1 MIGPNLTPGF
11 PNADHETV
19 RQELARFNPLTL
31 ASAFSAL
38 QVLPDNAM
46 GNWRLGFLAGMIA
59 GFLPEG
65 EFEKLTKSDLYRLV
79 NEGSVAQAAVLVED
93 PPEGPFTEEI
103 VFHGGSYLVG
113 EGLGEC
119 DAYTVRRLAGAC
131 FSPGTLPAALQAE
144 LRDCW
149 VAALTVCDAALRGA
163 GLERNLEPEV
173 RGGVEIPKLGL
184 LIELQKEMTFGP
196 ERLGRMMPPRFIE
209 ALEPLVAE
217 IGEAP
222 FDDQQLMDGA
232 ADRWPFLRAG
242 EWIVLARPMA
252 LLSALRHHLSLRIAE
267 ECGPE
272 RLAEHFG
279 AAVDR
284 DVLTSLRRMGMK
296 PEQKAKREGSGDFS
310 EIEAAFDEEKTLHA
324 LVLTDDFEGVNSA
337 EPYTVW
343 DGSASV
349 EAIDR
354 RLGEIESE
362 SEKTGETPLLLLVM
376 QAAGRR
382 ALLLAPGDGEQEV
395 PLMLLTAADLE
406 TIAVIEAEDPLALW
420 KFASAVSRLSASTH
434 MRTSSM
440 LDVYGAYRDGGRSFG
455 SAGETN
461 LVGFM
466 PGYAGPERIVAAR
479 ARDRHGVAGP
489 GNTLREVERRTT
501 PAELDVRDRIYY
513 ELGFAGRRL
522 SISVAGAPLGLW
534 VSGPEGNVARSFDAI
549 ESVAYWLGEL
559 CEPLAGLFA
568 GLSVQLLALEVL
580 VDFEAPEFWFEG
592 GEDPGSDSFGSFEVI
607 DHERVTL
614 RLGPA
619 LRRTLPQAD
628 NTAERELVAL
638 LLEALAALAEGVEV
652 EAPSAEERAAVRER
666 VAPLGIKKH
675 LILMPGELNRAL
687 AEPQGSPRTV
697 KEADRSEVRYRL
709 GQSLVEKFGYRD
721 TEVPQEERNEIL
733 NEAVEILFQEITAT
747 LEGCRGEGLL
757 ELLMAMNERL
767 IATSEHRRAILPARL
782 ATYPQ
787 AALRLREESA
797 EANLAAICARFLVEY
812 ATAAAPSGEAP
823 ISLATYDAA
832 LAAAAE
838 LVDWADLSD
847 AIHGKLSRLGLRFD
861 QDGIL
866 WPTGEDR
873 YESGRSLFFDRHIAT
888 ERRKSERRWASRFE
902 RQENGDQPEWLAR
915 LDPLFVPEAGVPL
928 HILGETLVAA
938 NHVALTGGQDV
949 VVLGRPQA
957 VTALA
962 QAIDRE
968 PEDIEKAVNYLALAP
983 RKDFLRPPDGS
994 GADVYP
1000 WRYARRWSYSRR
1012 PFVRRIDV
1020 DGEEELLWGQR
1031 QVFAAFN
1038 ILYGQIESGRYQE
1051 LATAPELKSVLGRLA
1066 DQDGA
1071 EFETRVAEEVEQL
1084 GFAVA
1089 RSVKRLD
1096 GEKLRRSSSEDLGDI
1111 DVLAA
1116 DPARKTIW
1124 AIECKSLSGSLRS
1137 SEVVLEMTA
1146 HFDQT
1151 GTSSVTKHG
1160 ERVAWLGERMPA
1172 ALEQLEQLDLPDD
1185 ADGWELRG
1193 LIVTERD
1200 VIAPFIDDLPFPCV
1214 SIHDL
1219 AQFLVD
1225 PPVADK

>member
-1 MIGPNLTPGF
+1 MIPGF
-11 PNADHETV
+11 PNADHEAV
-19 RQELARFNPLTL
+19 RQALARFNPLAL
-31 ASAFSAL
+31 ASAFGAL

-46 GNWRLGFLAGMIA
+46 GNWRLGFLAGMVA
-59 GFLPEG
+59 GLSPEG
-65 EFEKLTKSDLYRLV
+65 EFEELTKDDLYTLV
-79 NEGSVAQAAVLVED
+79 NEGSVAEAAGVVED

-119 DAYTVRRLAGAC
+119 DAYAVRRLAGAC
-131 FSPGTLPAALQAE
+131 FAPGALPAALQAE

-149 VAALTVCDAALRGA
+149 VTALTICDAALRGA
-163 GLERNLEPEV
+163 GLQRNLEPEV
-173 RGGVEIPKLGL
+173 RRGVEIPELGR

-196 ERLGRMMPPRFIE
+196 GRLGQMMPPRFIE
-209 ALEPLVAE
+209 ALAPLVAE

-222 FDDQQLMDGA
+222 FDDPQLMEGA
-232 ADRWPFLRAG
+232 ADRWPFLHSG

-296 PEQKAKREGSGDFS
+296 PERKAKRKGSGGFI
-310 EIEAAFDEEKTLHA
+310 EIEAAFDEEKRLHA
-324 LVLTDDFEGVNSA
+324 LVLADDFEGLNSA

-354 RLGEIESE
+354 RLGEIETE
-362 SEKTGETPLLLLVM
+362 SEKVGETPLLLLVM
-376 QAAGRR
+376 QPAGRQ

-395 PLMLLTAADLE
+395 PLMLLTAADLD

-420 KFASAVSRLSASTH
+420 KFARAVSRLGASAS

-455 SAGETN
+455 SAGQN
-461 LVGFM
+461 DHVGFM
-466 PGYAGPERIVAAR
+466 PGFAGPERIVAAI

-489 GNTLREVERRTT
+489 GNALREVERRTT
-501 PAELDVRDRIYY
+501 PIELDVHDRIYY
-513 ELGFAGRRL
+513 ELGFAGPCL

-534 VSGPEGNVARSFDAI
+534 VSGPEGDVARSFNAV
-549 ESVAYWLGEL
+549 ESVAYWFGEL

-568 GLSVQLLALEVL
+568 ELSEQLLALEVL
-580 VDFEAPEFWFEG
+580 VDFEAPEYWFEG
-592 GEDPGSDSFGSFEVI
+592 GEDPGSDSFGSVEVV

-619 LRRTLPQAD
+619 MRRTLPQAD
-628 NTAERELVAL
+628 NAAERELVAL
-638 LLEALAALAEGVEV
+638 LLEALAALAAGVEV
-652 EAPSAEERAAVRER
+652 EALDAEERVAVRDA

-675 LILMPGELNRAL
+675 LILMPAELNRAI
-687 AEPQGSPRTV
+687 AEPQEPPRTV
-697 KEADRSEVRYRL
+697 QEADRSEVRYRL
-709 GQSLVEKFGYRD
+709 GQRLKKKYGYRD
-721 TEVPQEERNEIL
+721 TDVPQEERKEIL
-733 NEAVEILFQEITAT
+733 NQAVEILFQEITT
-747 LEGCRGEGLL
+747 MLVGCRGEGLL
-757 ELLMAMNERL
+757 ELLMEMNERL

-787 AALRLREESA
+787 AVLRLREESA
-797 EANLAAICARFLVEY
+797 EANLASICSRFLVEY
-812 ATAAAPSGEAP
+812 VAAVAPSGEAA
-823 ISLATYDAA
+823 ISLSTYDGA

-847 AIHGKLSRLGLRFD
+847 AIHGGLSQLGLRFNR
-861 QDGIL
+861 DGVL
-866 WPTGEDR
+866 RPAGKDR

-888 ERRKSERRWASRFE
+888 ERRKSERRWAGRFE
-902 RQENGDQPEWLAR
+902 RKEGEERPEWLTK

-928 HILGETLVAA
+928 HILGETLIAA
-938 NHVALTGGQDV
+938 NHVALTGGQDM
-949 VVLGRPQA
+949 VVLARPQA
-957 VTALA
+957 VAALA
-962 QAIDRE
+962 EAIDRE
-968 PEDIEKAVNYLALAP
+968 PEEIERAVDYLALGP
-983 RKDFLRPPDGS
+983 RENFLRPPDGS
-994 GADVYP
+994 GTDVYP
-1000 WRYARRWSYSRR
+1000 WRYARRWSYNRR

-1020 DGEEELLWGQR
+1020 GGEEELLWGQR
-1031 QVFAAFN
+1031 QVFVAFN

-1051 LATAPELKSVLGRLA
+1051 LATAPELRSQLGRLA

-1071 EFETRVAEEVEQL
+1071 EFEGRVAEEIEQL

-1089 RSVKRLD
+1089 RGVKRLG
-1096 GEKLRRSSSEDLGDI
+1096 GEKLRRSPSEDLGDI

-1116 DPARKTIW
+1116 DPARKTMW
-1124 AIECKSLSGSLRS
+1124 AIECKSLSGSLSS

-1146 HFDQT
+1146 HFDQA

-1160 ERVAWLGERMPA
+1160 ERVAWLGERVPA
-1172 ALEQLEQLDLPDD
+1172 ALERLGLPDD
-1185 ADGWELRG
+1185 GDGWELCG
-1193 LIVTERD
+1193 LIVTGRD
-1200 VIAPFIDDLPFPCV
+1200 VIAPFIDDLPFSCV
-1214 SIHDL
+1214 PIFEL

-1225 PPVADK
+1225 LLVDDE

>member
-1 MIGPNLTPGF
+1 LIPGF

-19 RQELARFNPLTL
+19 RQALMRFNPLAL
-31 ASAFSAL
+31 ASAFAAL

-46 GNWRLGFLAGMIA
+46 GNWRLGLLAGMVA
-59 GFLPEG
+59 DLSSAG
-65 EFEKLTKSDLYRLV
+65 EFEKLTKDDLYALV
-79 NEGSVAQAAVLVED
+79 NEGSVAEAAKIVED
-93 PPEGPFTEEI
+93 PPEGPFTEEV
-103 VFHGGSYLVG
+103 VFYGGSYLVG

-131 FSPGTLPAALQAE
+131 FGPGALPAALQAE

-149 VAALTVCDAALRGA
+149 VAALTICDAALRRA
-163 GLERNLEPEV
+163 GLQRNLEPEIR
-173 RGGVEIPKLGL
+173 RGIEIPELGR

-196 ERLGRMMPPRFIE
+196 ERLGRMMPPQFID

-217 IGEAP
+217 IGETP

-232 ADRWPFLRAG
+232 ADRWPFLRSG
-242 EWIVLARPMA
+242 KWIVLARPMA

-272 RLAEHFG
+272 RLAELFG

-284 DVLTSLRRMGMK
+284 DALTSLRRMGMA
-296 PEQKAKREGSGDFS
+296 PEQKAKREGSGGFS
-310 EIEAAFDEEKTLHA
+310 EIEATFDEEKTLHA
-324 LVLTDDFEGVNSA
+324 LVLTDDFEGLSSE

-362 SEKTGETPLLLLVM
+362 SEKAGETPLLLLVM

-395 PLMLLTAADLE
+395 PLILLTAADLE
-406 TIAVIEAEDPLALW
+406 TIAVIEAENPLALW
-420 KFASAVSRLSASTH
+420 KFASAVSRLGASTH
-434 MRTSSM
+434 IRTSSM
-440 LDVYGAYRDGGRSFG
+440 LDVYGAYQDGGRSFG

-479 ARDRHGVAGP
+479 ARDRHGVARP

-501 PAELDVRDRIYY
+501 PAELDVHDRIYY

-522 SISVAGAPLGLW
+522 SISVAGVPLGLW
-534 VSGPEGNVARSFDAI
+534 VSGPEGDVSRTFDAV

-559 CEPLAGLFA
+559 CEPLVGLFTD
-568 GLSVQLLALEVL
+568 LSEQLPALEVL

-592 GEDPGSDSFGSFEVI
+592 GEDPGSDSFGSVEVI

-614 RLGPA
+614 RLGAA

-628 NTAERELVAL
+628 NAAERELVAL
-638 LLEALAALAEGVEV
+638 LLQALAALAEGLEV
-652 EAPSAEERAAVRER
+652 EAPSAEGRATVRDA

-675 LILMPGELNRAL
+675 LILMPGELNRAI
-687 AEPQGSPRTV
+687 AEPQGPPRTV
-697 KEADRSEVRYRL
+697 QEADRSEVRYRL
-709 GQSLVEKFGYRD
+709 GQRLGEKFGYRD
-721 TEVPQEERNEIL
+721 TDVPQGERNEIL
-733 NEAVEILFQEITAT
+733 NQAVEILFQEITTT
-747 LEGCRGEGLL
+747 LEGFRSEGLL

-767 IATSEHRRAILPARL
+767 IAISEHRRAILPARL

-812 ATAAAPSGEAP
+812 SAAAAPSGEAA
-823 ISLATYDAA
+823 ISLATYDGA

-847 AIHGKLSRLGLRFD
+847 AIHGELSQLGLRFD
-861 QDGIL
+861 RDGIL
-866 WPTGEDR
+866 QSAGEDR
-873 YESGRSLFFDRHIAT
+873 YGSGRSLFFDRHIAT

-902 RQENGDQPEWLAR
+902 REENGEQPEWLTK
-915 LDPLFVPEAGVPL
+915 LDPLFVLEAGVPL
-928 HILGETLVAA
+928 HILGETLIAA

-949 VVLGRPQA
+949 VVLGRRQA
-957 VTALA
+957 VAALSE
-962 QAIDRE
+962 AIDRE
-968 PEDIEKAVNYLALAP
+968 PEEIEKAVDYLALGP
-983 RKDFLRPPDGS
+983 REAFLRPPDG
-994 GADVYP
+994 GRADVYP
-1000 WRYARRWSYSRR
+1000 WRYARRWSYNRR

-1051 LATAPELKSVLGRLA
+1051 LATTPELKSVLGRLA

-1071 EFETRVAEEVEQL
+1071 EFEAWVAEKVEQL

-1096 GEKLRRSSSEDLGDI
+1096 GKKLQRSSSEDLGDI

-1124 AIECKSLSGSLRS
+1124 AIECKSLSGSLSS

-1146 HFDQT
+1146 HFDQA

-1160 ERVAWLGERMPA
+1160 ERVAWLRKRMPA
-1172 ALEQLEQLDLPDD
+1172 ALERLGLPGD

-1193 LIVTERD
+1193 LIVTGRD
-1200 VIAPFIDDLPFPCV
+1200 AIAPFIDDLPFSCV
-1214 SIHDL
+1214 PIFEL
-1219 AQFLVD
+1219 AGFLVD
-1225 PPVADK
+1225 PPADE